1 MSGEKHFIHKSGTA
15 LRTKWPFAR
24 SSPRLLIAAAAIM
37 FAGACAGASQTQNA
51 PSHAA
56 GSQTAQ
62 PPAKDMPI
70 QPAPALPKLP
80 IAEYELVKSPEGAA
94 QGSRS
99 KGLTV
104 KVPVLGDASQ
114 TFAATARL
122 ESLDGKVIAYRREW
136 NSAAV
141 LNTTIKFS
149 GPHEIVPFTLS
160 GEEIRRSGVD
170 GPYVLVVGLQRQ
182 LANERPTTSSP
193 APAPVESRYMVNAP
207 PRDRFGELPARLI
220 SLAMSEQPA
229 GHVTLTAR
237 VEVDLAATY
246 ALSFAAA
253 ASRAGQEP
261 ATEDL
266 EWRGELALGFH
277 DIEVAFDV
285 RQSALAKVIKPGE
298 AKMMSQVWAA
308 LGDDTGG
315 WTDTKTLE
323 VSKQESSKE
332 LPKKGP

>member
-1 MSGEKHFIHKSGTA
+1 
-15 LRTKWPFAR
+15 
-24 SSPRLLIAAAAIM
+24 
-37 FAGACAGASQTQNA
+37 
-51 PSHAA
+51 
-56 GSQTAQ
+56 
-62 PPAKDMPI
+62 
-70 QPAPALPKLP
+70 
-80 IAEYELVKSPEGAA
+80 
-94 QGSRS
+94 
-99 KGLTV
+99 
-104 KVPVLGDASQ
+104 
-114 TFAATARL
+114 
-122 ESLDGKVIAYRREW
+122 
-136 NSAAV
+136 
-141 LNTTIKFS
+141 
-149 GPHEIVPFTLS
+149 
-160 GEEIRRSGVD
+160 
-170 GPYVLVVGLQRQ
+170 
-182 LANERPTTSSP
+182 
-193 APAPVESRYMVNAP
+193 
-207 PRDRFGELPARLI
+207 
-220 SLAMSEQPA
+220 MSEQPA